1 MPETQKYH
9 QTYYQKNRKQLQ
21 EYQRRYYHKK
31 KEEKDSD
38 SPKPVP
44 PSTITIRRGE
54 FIVSFQ

>member
-1 MPETQKYH
+1 MQETQRYH

-31 KEEKDSD
+31 KEEKDCD
-38 SPKPVP
+38 APNHIP
-44 PSTITIRRGE
+44 PSTITIRRGV